1 MSRNHPF
8 HLIKLLNQN
17 IPDRKIITVIDTSEG
32 KVKENVFETREQRF
46 LLIKT
51 SIAHY

>member
-1 MSRNHPF
+1 MRKNHPF
-8 HLIKLLNQN
+8 YLIKLLNQN
-17 IPDRKIITVIDTSEG
+17 IPHRKVITVLDTSER